1 MYFKQ
6 ETITPEVASEMLMKN
21 YRNRRINKRRV
32 AMLMND
38 MENGNWTES
47 PQPISL
53 DAEGNLLDGQHR
65 LTAIKKLGIPVQMSV
80 AYEVPK
86 EAVIDRVLER
96 ASGDALYMRGMIDF
110 EMSHKDV
117 IAIVNKFLDNIDGCD
132 VRTMPD
138 SEKAAFINDHSDALR
153 KTLEIT
159 GFSTTATFSKRAP
172 VRAAILGA
180 VINGVSSEKLSRFCE
195 VLNTGF
201 TDSPTESAAVVLRNF
216 LIKNPAYGKAAS
228 DKALLFAEMSIRDF
242 IAEVPRRNSYTK
254 KAHVYVKI

>member
-6 ETITPEVASEMLMKN
+6 ETITPEIAAALLEKN
-21 YRNRRINKRRV
+21 HHNRRINKRRV
-32 AMLMND
+32 TMLMND
-38 MENGNWTES
+38 MESGNWTES

-53 DAEGNLLDGQHR
+53 DADGNLLDGQHR
-65 LTAIKKLGIPVQMSV
+65 LTAVTKLGIPVQMSV

-110 EMSHKDV
+110 EMSHKDI
-117 IAIVNKFLDNIDGCD
+117 IAIVNKFLDNLDGCD

-138 SEKAAFINDHSDALR
+138 SEKATFINDHTEELR
-153 KTLEIT
+153 KTMEIT

-180 VINGVSSEKLSRFCE
+180 VISGVSHEKLYRFCE

-201 TDSPTESAAVVLRNF
+201 TDSPMESAAVVLRNY
-216 LIKNPAYGKAAS
+216 LLKYPAHGKTAS
-228 DKALLFAEMSIRDF
+228 DKALIFAEMAIRDF
-242 IAEVPRRNSYTK
+242 VAQIPRRNSYTK